1 MSNPDPS
8 PSTRF
13 RPGNQ
18 AAKAPGPRPDLGHLH
33 VRPPMASKGRW
44 VAASRRAGLSLSEW
58 VIREL
63 DRAAS

>member
-1 MSNPDPS
+1 MSNPNPS

-13 RPGNQ
+13 GPGNQ
-18 AAKAPGPRPDLGHLH
+18 AASKPGRPPEGHLH
-33 VRPPMASKGRW
+33 VRVPMPTKGRW

-63 DRAAS
+63 DRASS